1 MLDQITKYIDA
12 PARVLMAIIFV
23 LSGVGKIGAFEAT
36 QGYMASVGVP
46 GFLLAPTIAFELGA
60 GLLLVIGLRT
70 RETALLLA
78 GFSFV
83 TAFIFH
89 FDPGNQA
96 QFLHFLKN
104 LAMTGGFLVLA
115 KSGAP
120 GLSLDQWLAQRKQA

>member
-1 MLDQITKYIDA
+1 MLDQITKYSDA
-12 PARVLMAIIFV
+12 PARVLMAIIFI

-70 RETALLLA
+70 REIALLLA

-89 FDPGNQA
+89 FDPGNQG

-104 LAMTGGFLVLA
+104 LAMTGGFLLLA

-120 GLSLDQWLAQRKQA
+120 GFSVDQWLAKCKQA